1 MELFNTVLQILVFS
15 TLVYYVLRFLRGT
28 RGAGILRGIM
38 LVGLVF
44 FVLLYILAS
53 AFDLHELG
61 WLLNTLGPLSAFALV
76 LVFQPELRRG
86 LVRLGENRQFFDQK
100 AAPQALSA
108 IDEILEA
115 VKYLSRNRI
124 GALIILSGDIG
135 LGAYQDKGVHLDS
148 LVKWELLVTIFWD
161 KSPLHD
167 GAIIIHN
174 DRVVA
179 ARCWIPE
186 ISETHIDA
194 ALGTRHRAGVRITED
209 SDALALIVSEQ
220 TGRVS
225 VAVKGELATDV
236 DHDNLQTIVQAHYIS
251 KQDAPG
257 VSS

>member
-1 MELFNTVLQILVFS
+1 MELFQVVLQILVFAV
-15 TLVYYVLRFLRGT
+15 LVYYVLRFLQGT

-38 LVGLVF
+38 LVGFVFMLILYLLAKALV
-44 FVLLYILAS
+44 
-53 AFDLHELG
+53 LHELS
-61 WLLNTLGPLSAFALV
+61 WFLNTLGPLSAFALV

-86 LVRLGENRQFFDQK
+86 LVRLGENRSFFEQK
-100 AAPQALSA
+100 APQALNA
-108 IDEILEA
+108 IDEIIEA
-115 VKYLSRNRI
+115 IKYLSRNRI
-124 GALIILSGDIG
+124 GALMILSGDIG
-135 LGAYQDKGVHLDS
+135 LGAYQDRGVHLDS

-186 ISETHIDA
+186 ISDSPLDGT
-194 ALGTRHRAGVRITED
+194 LGTRHRAGVRITED

-225 VAVKGELATDV
+225 VAIKGELATDV
-236 DHDNLQTIVQAHYIS
+236 DLDHLQTIVQAHYIS
-251 KQDAPG
+251 KQETPA